1 MTGLKV
7 CIGTAQLGMKYGIS
21 NNSSK
26 MKIKDFNKIIKYSE
40 ENNIN
45 FIDTANSYG
54 NSEELIGKSLK
65 KLKCGTNFKVISKF
79 NNLRNIPKN
88 KIREKILYQV
98 TTSIKKLGTQK
109 LYAALLHNVK
119 DLESKKKKEIYKV
132 FLDLKKKG
140 LVKKIGFSAY
150 EVKDLKKYLT
160 KYNFDIVQFPFS
172 IFDQRI
178 LDNKI
183 QDLIKKK
190 KIEVHIRSIFLQGL
204 LLLSIK
210 KIPKRL
216 DLEGNLKRW
225 NNYLI
230 KNKINKID
238 ACIKFVLKY
247 NFYKK
252 IVIGFNNFK
261 QFKHVI
267 NRLKILKKNKMEINF
282 KDFEN
287 KSKLINPSKW

>member
-1 MTGLKV
+1 M
-7 CIGTAQLGMKYGIS
+7 
-21 NNSSK
+21 
-26 MKIKDFNKIIKYSE
+26 
-40 ENNIN
+40 
-45 FIDTANSYG
+45 
-54 NSEELIGKSLK
+54 
-65 KLKCGTNFKVISKF
+65 
-79 NNLRNIPKN
+79 
-88 KIREKILYQV
+88 
-98 TTSIKKLGTQK
+98 
-109 LYAALLHNVK
+109 
-119 DLESKKKKEIYKV
+119 
-132 FLDLKKKG
+132 
-140 LVKKIGFSAY
+140 
-150 EVKDLKKYLT
+150 
-160 KYNFDIVQFPFS
+160 
-172 IFDQRI
+172 
-178 LDNKI
+178 
-183 QDLIKKK
+183 
-190 KIEVHIRSIFLQGL
+190 QGL